1 VQKSKREKQTKITNI
16 PTRNLMKNYPLFY
29 LLFMLLFV
37 ASCSGTRNLPEGELL
52 YVAAKVK
59 VEGNETP
66 KKERKALKA
75 DLQELVRPK
84 PNSSFLGFRPKLVI
98 YKLAGTPKKQKGFR
112 YWLKTKVGE
121 AAVYYSKVDLEYN
134 KKVLQNFVE
143 NHGYFNSR
151 STADSTRSGKRATAN
166 YTVIPKSQYKIREVK
181 FPEDSTVLSSAV
193 AKTINKSLLKKDQGY
208 SLDVIKEEIARIDVR
223 LKEEG
228 FYYFNG
234 DYLKVQVDSTVADHQ
249 VDLLVKLKRET
260 PELSKIQYRINNII
274 VYPNYSISS
283 DSLIENPAA
292 TSTYKD
298 FTIID
303 SENLFKPQIFDRSL
317 YFKKGDFYN
326 RSNHNLSLN
335 RLVNLGT
342 FKFVKNQ
349 FKVADTTRNYLD
361 AYYYL
366 TPLAKKSIRV
376 EVLAKTN
383 SANYTGTELNINWSN
398 RNVFKGAELL
408 TISAFGGTEVQVSG
422 LNNGFNVYRIGTE
435 ANLVW
440 PRIVSP
446 FKFKSSSAFVPKTKA
461 TLGYEFQNRTK
472 LYSLQTFKGS
482 FGYLWKENLHEEQLL
497 NITEITYAS
506 PQNLTSLYQQQILA
520 NPSLEKVIQK
530 QLIFGPSYSY
540 TFTNTME
547 NNRKNSFYYKASIDI
562 AGNLYGLVS
571 GANIKKADTVKV
583 FSVPFSQFVKIENE
597 FRHYLKLGKESVL
610 ASRIIAG
617 AGFAYGNSDDMPFI
631 KQFFNG
637 GTSSIRAFRARSI
650 GPGSFDG
657 SIAATA
663 FLPDQSGDL
672 KLEFSTEYRAK
683 IYDIVK
689 GALFLD
695 AGNIWLLNENPDKP
709 GAKFSK
715 DFMNEIAVGVGA
727 GLRFDFSFLVLRT
740 DLAFPIRKP
749 YLADGKRWVLDKVS
763 FGNSSWRNDNLVF
776 NLAIGYPF

>member
-1 VQKSKREKQTKITNI
+1 
-16 PTRNLMKNYPLFY
+16 MKNYPLLF
-29 LLFMLLFV
+29 LFFMLLFV

-52 YVAAKVK
+52 YVGAKVK
-59 VEGNETP
+59 VEGKETP
-66 KKERKALKA
+66 KKERKALKTT
-75 DLQELVRPK
+75 LQEIVRPK
-84 PNSSFLGFRPKLVI
+84 PNSSFLGFRPKLVV
-98 YKLAGTPKKQKGFR
+98 YNMAGTPKKQKGIR

-121 AAVYYSKVDLEYN
+121 APVFYSKVDLQYN
-134 KKVLQNFVE
+134 KSVLQNFSE
-143 NHGYFNSR
+143 NHGYFNTR
-151 STADSTRSGKRATAN
+151 TTADSTRMGKKVEAR
-166 YTVIPKSQYKIREVK
+166 YTVIPERQYKIREVK
-181 FPEDSTVLSSAV
+181 FPADSTVLASAV
-193 AKTINKSLLKKDQGY
+193 AYTKDKSLFKKNEGY
-208 SLDVIKEEIARIDVR
+208 SLAVIKDERVRIDAR

-228 FYYFNG
+228 FYYFNA

-249 VDLLVKLKRET
+249 VDLIVKLKSET
-260 PELSKIQYRINNII
+260 PELSKIQYRINDII
-274 VYPNYSISS
+274 VYSNYSIGS
-283 DSLIENPAA
+283 DSLIANPEA
-292 TSTYKD
+292 SRSYND

-303 SENLFKPQIFDRSL
+303 SENLFKPRIFDRTL

-326 RSNHNLSLN
+326 QTNHNLSLN

-349 FKVADTTRNYLD
+349 FKVADTTGNYLD

-366 TPLAKKSIRV
+366 TPLPKKSIRV

-383 SANYTGTELNINWSN
+383 SANYTGTELNVNWSN
-398 RNVFKGAELL
+398 RNLFKGAELL
-408 TISAFGGTEVQVSG
+408 TISAFGGAEVQVSG
-422 LNNGFNVYRIGTE
+422 LNNGFNVYRMGTE

-440 PRIVSP
+440 PRIISP
-446 FKFKSSSAFVPKTKA
+446 FKFKSSSGFVPKTKA

-472 LYSLQTFKGS
+472 LYSLQTFKSS
-482 FGYLWKENLHEEQLL
+482 FGYLWKENLHKEHLL

-506 PQNLTSLYQQQILA
+506 PQNVTLLYQEQILA

-547 NNRKNSFYYKASIDI
+547 KNRRNSFYYKASIDL
-562 AGNLYGLVS
+562 AGNLYGLAS
-571 GANIKKADTVKV
+571 GANIRKSDTVKV
-583 FSVPFSQFVKIENE
+583 FSVPFSQFIKVENE

-617 AGFAYGNSDDMPFI
+617 AGFAYGNSNEIPFI

-637 GTSSIRAFRARSI
+637 GTNSIRAFRARSI

-657 SIAATA
+657 STAVTA

-683 IYDIVK
+683 IYDLIK

-695 AGNIWLLNENPDKP
+695 AGNIWLLKEDPAKP
-709 GAKFSK
+709 GAQFSK
-715 DFMNEIAVGVGA
+715 DFMSEIAVGVGA

-749 YLADGKRWVLDKVS
+749 YLADGERWVLNKVS
-763 FGNSSWRNDNLVF
+763 FGSSSWRKENLVF